1 MTYGKWKWSDNCQY
15 CWSSMRGHAPGWSHP
30 GISFSVWP
38 ASPFASPKVWR
49 AKIERTKQND
59 FCTLLQIIST
69 SESGGRSLSY
79 DSESCNLFV
88 GGSSSSLY
96 RQNVHDCPV
105 APSVQST
112 SQDFLLCKLAWLTL
126 LVTVEAK
133 RRLDLEAGTFLT
145 SLEMQ
150 KLTEINEVV
159 TPLSSCYGLNWC
171 KMRWYEMDWD
181 LASHLSLL

>member
-1 MTYGKWKWSDNCQY
+1 M
-15 CWSSMRGHAPGWSHP
+15 
-30 GISFSVWP
+30 
-38 ASPFASPKVWR
+38 
-49 AKIERTKQND
+49 
-59 FCTLLQIIST
+59 
-69 SESGGRSLSY
+69 
-79 DSESCNLFV
+79 

-171 KMRWYEMDWD
+171 KMR
-181 LASHLSLL
+181 